1 MGNSKEKKSTK
12 QKKVLAASI
21 LLAVIIVIGATFAW
35 FTSKDEVTN
44 KLTASNNY
52 GVSITE
58 TFTPPD
64 NWAQGQSIDKK
75 VGAVNT
81 GNVDAFVRLNLTNSI
96 DVTLLDAN
104 GSAYDS
110 ANTTSFVELSA
121 NEVTSLQAGGILVWE
136 GDKAPDSQKKG
147 TSYTPTAAGLY
158 LFSRTDSKTVGYYFD
173 GTKYY
178 ALQKITNTSGTYSAV
193 LQTKTVV
200 KAQDL
205 TFDYTNISAADPYII
220 ATYAGSNAQSKD
232 DDIVINIYL
241 DKNYAS
247 SWERDTTSTGAVFYY
262 KSILAAGAQANN
274 LVDHLV
280 LDSSVKNEAY
290 ITFDYNLT
298 VGLDSVQISPDD
310 AKITAVNSE
319 WSADAEA
326 AVSGTAVTWSFK

>member
-1 MGNSKEKKSTK
+1 MTKSKETKSVK
-12 QKKVLAASI
+12 QKKVLVLSI
-21 LLAVIIVIGATFAW
+21 ILAVIIVIGATFAW

-81 GNVDAFVRLNLTNSI
+81 GNVDAFVRLNLTNNI
-96 DVTLLDAN
+96 DVTILDAN

-110 ANTTSFVELSA
+110 ANTANFVELSDK
-121 NEVTSLQAGGILVWE
+121 EVTSLQAGGILVWE

-147 TSYTPTAAGLY
+147 TSYTPASAGLY

-178 ALQKITNTSGTYSAV
+178 ALQEITNTDGTYSAK
-193 LQTKTVV
+193 LQTKKVI

-205 TFDYTNISAADPYII
+205 TFDYTNINAADPYIA
-220 ATYAGSNAQSKD
+220 ATYAGSNAQSTD

-241 DKNYAS
+241 DKSYAD

-280 LDSSVKNEAY
+280 LDSKVKNEAY

-298 VGLDSVQISPDD
+298 VGLDSVQVSPDD
-310 AKITAVNSE
+310 EKTTAVNAE
-319 WSADAEA
+319 WSADASA
-326 AVSGTAVTWSFK
+326 AVSGTTVTWTLK

>member
-1 MGNSKEKKSTK
+1 MDNSKEKKSTK
-12 QKKVLAASI
+12 QKKVLVLSI
-21 LLAVIIVIGATFAW
+21 ILAVIIVIGATFAW
-35 FTSKDEVTN
+35 FNSKDEVTN

-64 NWAQGQSIDKK
+64 NWSQGQSIDKK

-96 DVTLLDAN
+96 DVTVLDAN

-110 ANTTSFVELSA
+110 ANTANYVELSDK
-121 NEVTSLQAGGILVWE
+121 EVTSLQAGGILVCQA
-136 GDKAPDSQKKG
+136 GTTVDSLTVG
-147 TSYTPTAAGLY
+147 TDYTPATAGLY
-158 LFSRTDSKTVGYYFD
+158 LFSRTDSKTAGYYFD

-178 ALQKITNTSGTYSAV
+178 ALQQITKTDSTYSATM
-193 LQTKTVV
+193 QTKKVV

-205 TFDYTNISAADPYII
+205 TFDYANVNAADPYII
-220 ATYAGSNAQSKD
+220 ATYAGSNAQSTD

-241 DKNYAS
+241 DKNYAD
-247 SWERDTTSTGAVFYY
+247 SWERDTTGSDAVFYY
-262 KSILAAGAQANN
+262 KSILAAGAQAEN

-280 LDSSVKNEAY
+280 LDSNVNNEAY

-298 VGLDSVQISPDD
+298 VGLDSVQVSPDD
-310 AKITAVNSE
+310 AKTTAVNTE
-319 WSADAEA
+319 WSADASA
-326 AVSGTAVTWSFK
+326 AVSGTTVTWTLK